1 MSQLVLATH
10 VVHLCAL
17 RVVHHVEV
25 LAQLNLA
32 VKIHVLFVVMM
43 EVTPILAGINRGLEF
58 NASFSIKLKEVV
70 S

>member
-1 MSQLVLATH
+1 
-10 VVHLCAL
+10 
-17 RVVHHVEV
+17 VEV